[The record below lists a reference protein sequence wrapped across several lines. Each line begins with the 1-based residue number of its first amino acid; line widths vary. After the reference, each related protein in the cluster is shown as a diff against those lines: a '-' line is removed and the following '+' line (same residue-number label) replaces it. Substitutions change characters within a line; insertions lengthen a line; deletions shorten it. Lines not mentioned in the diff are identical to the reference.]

1 MMHRKLSHV
10 CNTVYTKSVHNFGYW
25 CTHLVIL
32 FGFLFHT
39 AYGGSNLPLLSGTLR
54 TFQVHACDGN
64 ELKIECWPNTVIN
77 IYLAQYGRQVPSH
90 QLCPPEDVTD
100 GALSSLNDTTNCL
113 STHALRTVEESCREQ
128 RICKVKTSPQTFGND
143 PCPGVRKYAEVA
155 YKCRPN
161 VFSNK
166 VVCEGERLRLR
177 CHKNLRIVI
186 YSAAFGA
193 THYGVPE
200 CPQPEGE
207 GRIEDCQVSYAT
219 EAVMSSCHGRRKCSI
234 GADVGTFGK
243 PGCPTGTRLFLKVV
257 HTCVPKEIL
266 KDLDIGGNDDSK
278 DQDDSD
284 YTGFIEEP
292 RYVPPATMG
301 PLLEASQP
309 PIKGTPTL
317 KPQLEEGVTKLD
329 VQQTTVKTDMQ
340 SDENSGEEGEAN
352 STNLEGDQK
361 VIGFFTEWVS
371 AYNFIKENK
380 EKFILYL
387 TLSLSLALLVVFVI
401 LTTKFYMRRSRR
413 LREARGAANKPPI
426 PDTPPGS
433 GGISP
438 FGEDCTDLDHFDN
451 PARDSGVEV
460 VRFATRSSLRRA
472 QPIEDDDCSFPRAPV
487 RAQNNYYYS

>member
-1 MMHRKLSHV
+1 MVVSASDVFTRELADPGFFKTMWK
-10 CNTVYTKSVHNFGYW
+10 CVHMW
-25 CTHLVIL
+25 IL
-32 FGFLFHT
+32 LGFFYHT
-39 AYGGSNLPLLSGTLR
+39 ATAGSNLPLLTGTLR

-64 ELKIECWPNTVIN
+64 ELQIECWPNTVIN

-90 QLCPPEDVTD
+90 QLCPPEGVTD
-100 GALSSLNDTTNCL
+100 GDLAMLNDTTDCL
-113 STHALRTVEESCREQ
+113 STHALRTVEESCRDQ
-128 RICKVKTSPQTFGND
+128 RICNVKTSPQTFGYD

-177 CHKNLRIVI
+177 CHRNLRIVI

-243 PGCPTGTRLFLKVV
+243 PGCPPGTRLFLKVV

-266 KDLDIGGNDDSK
+266 KDLDLGGSEESK
-278 DQDDSD
+278 DQEDSD

-292 RYVPPATMG
+292 RYVPPVTSG
-301 PLLEASQP
+301 PLVEANQP
-309 PIKGTPTL
+309 KPTL
-317 KPQLEEGVTKLD
+317 KPPPPQVESGGGVTKGD

-340 SDENSGEEGEAN
+340 SDENSGEEGDAN
-352 STNLEGDQK
+352 STTLEGDQK
-361 VIGFFTEWVS
+361 VIGFLTEWVS

-387 TLSLSLALLVVFVI
+387 TLSLSIALVALLAI
-401 LTTKFYMRRSRR
+401 LTTKFYLRRSRR
-413 LREARGAANKPPI
+413 LREERAAPSKPPL
-426 PDTPPGS
+426 PADPPGS
-433 GGISP
+433 GGGISP
-438 FGEDCTDLDHFDN
+438 FGDDCTDLDHFD
-451 PARDSGVEV
+451 SGVDV
-460 VRFATRSSLRRA
+460 VRFTSRSSLRRA
-472 QPIEDDDCSFPRAPV
+472 QPIEEDDCSFPRAPV

>member
-1 MMHRKLSHV
+1 MINNICLYLAPFTIEIVTTFIWKFTCSLCE
-10 CNTVYTKSVHNFGYW
+10 CNTITMVLSASNVFIRELAGHGFFKIVRKYAHVW
-25 CTHLVIL
+25 IL
-32 FGFLFHT
+32 LGFFYHS
-39 AYGGSNLPLLSGTLR
+39 AMAGSNLPLLTGTLR

-64 ELKIECWPNTVIN
+64 ELQIECWPNTVIN

-90 QLCPPEDVTD
+90 QLCPPEGVTD
-100 GALSSLNDTTNCL
+100 GDLAMLNDTTDCL
-113 STHALRTVEESCREQ
+113 STHALRYALLQTVEESCRDQ
-128 RICKVKTSPQTFGND
+128 RICNVKTSPQTFGYD

-177 CHKNLRIVI
+177 CHRNLRIVI

-243 PGCPTGTRLFLKVV
+243 PGCPPGTRLFLKVV

-266 KDLDIGGNDDSK
+266 KDLDLGGSEENK
-278 DQDDSD
+278 DQEDSD

-292 RYVPPATMG
+292 RYIPPVTSG
-301 PLLEASQP
+301 PLVEANQP
-309 PIKGTPTL
+309 KPTL
-317 KPQLEEGVTKLD
+317 KPPPQV
-329 VQQTTVKTDMQ
+329 
-340 SDENSGEEGEAN
+340 
-352 STNLEGDQK
+352 
-361 VIGFFTEWVS
+361 
-371 AYNFIKENK
+371 ENK

-387 TLSLSLALLVVFVI
+387 TLSLSIALVAILAI

-413 LREARGAANKPPI
+413 LREERAAPSKPPL
-426 PDTPPGS
+426 PADTPGS
-433 GGISP
+433 GGGISP
-438 FGEDCTDLDHFDN
+438 FGDDCTDLDHFD
-451 PARDSGVEV
+451 SGVDV
-460 VRFATRSSLRRA
+460 VRFTSRSSLRRA
-472 QPIEDDDCSFPRAPV
+472 QPIEEDDCSFPRAPV